1 MPAAAGGYVIKDA
14 SVLIGTAPGVQYAN
28 QLDTATLTPEQ
39 ATQTKK
45 TLVPDGT
52 LQDVDS
58 ATWSV
63 SLAGIQDYVAGQGLA
78 RYLTDNAGTSTTL
91 ELTPKNGGVK
101 ATVTVVCKAVPF
113 GGETGKWAEFSI
125 ELPVIGQPVFA

>member
-1 MPAAAGGYVIKDA
+1 MPAAAGAYVIKNA

-39 ATQTKK
+39 ATLTRK

-52 LQDVDS
+52 LQDVDVP
-58 ATWSV
+58 TWTV
-63 SLAGIQDYVAGQGLA
+63 ALAGIQDHVAAQGLA
-78 RYLTDNAGTSTTL
+78 AFLTTNSGTTTTL
-91 ELTPKNGGVK
+91 VLTPKTGGPK

-113 GGETGKWAEFSI
+113 GGETGKWAEFST
-125 ELPVIGQPVFA
+125 ELPVVGQPVFA